1 MHVKHVKSDIDMSKR
16 RFGSTEFE
24 SLAKSGRSRK
34 LIRSQNVM
42 DAGSSATRQQ
52 ILEKKQAAQLRRA
65 ATINKTLNMRTGGFL
80 GIEKKFFD
88 TYLATTAL
96 ASGANGAGGELDPAT
111 DNCLNAVVQGDGESN
126 RDGKNYIIK
135 SLHFLGRVV
144 VNSQANKTVG
154 WVPPSVFIAIVLDT
168 QTNGAQLNSE
178 DVYTNPAGSIA
189 NSTCMQRNL
198 QYSSRFRVLKTFKL
212 DFNNPAFAYDGTNME
227 SCGQSQSI
235 EAHLDNLN
243 IKVSCS
249 ATTGPIAA
257 ITDNSLHV
265 VGFATNVTET
275 ANLTYTSRI
284 RFMG

>member
-1 MHVKHVKSDIDMSKR
+1 MKR
-16 RFGSTEFE
+16 RFGATEFE
-24 SLAKSGRSRK
+24 SNARSGRSRK
-34 LIRSQNVM
+34 LIRSQNVQE
-42 DAGSSATRQQ
+42 AGTAASRQQ
-52 ILEKKQAAQLRRA
+52 ILEKRA
-65 ATINKTLNMRTGGFL
+65 AAKLRLQSTMNKQLNVRTGGFL
-80 GIEKKFFD
+80 GLEKKFFD
-88 TYLATTAL
+88 TFLATTVI
-96 ASGANGAGGELDPAT
+96 ASGADGSGGELDPAT
-111 DNCLNAVVQGDGESN
+111 NNCLNAVVQGDGESN

-144 VNSQANKTVG
+144 TNSQTNKTVG
-154 WVPPSVFIAIVLDT
+154 WVPPSCFIAIVLDT

-178 DVYTNPAGSIA
+178 DVYINPAGSIA

-212 DFNNPAFAYDGTNME
+212 DFNTPSFGYDGTNME

-265 VGFATNVTET
+265 IGYSTNATET
-275 ANLTYTSRI
+275 VNLTYTSRI